1 MIENQ
6 QNVDQS
12 LGTFSLTFL
21 RTFGLS
27 YSPIMLANLRILNV
41 VALKDLIIL
50 KESFFFWRSYVFW
63 YFGTP
68 ERNYNME
75 KTTVKRQKLRQFSTK
90 EIAHRVNVI
99 SWKD

>member
-1 MIENQ
+1 M
-6 QNVDQS
+6 D
-12 LGTFSLTFL
+12 
-21 RTFGLS
+21 LS

-50 KESFFFWRSYVFW
+50 KEPFFCRNYVFRC
-63 YFGTP
+63 FGTP
-68 ERNYNME
+68 EGNYHME
-75 KTTVKRQKLRQFSTK
+75 KTTVRRQKLRQFSTK

>member
-21 RTFGLS
+21 GTFGLS

-50 KESFFFWRSYVFW
+50 KESFFFWRSYVF
-63 YFGTP
+63 
-68 ERNYNME
+68 
-75 KTTVKRQKLRQFSTK
+75 
-90 EIAHRVNVI
+90 
-99 SWKD
+99 

>member
-12 LGTFSLTFL
+12 LGTFSSTFL

-50 KESFFFWRSYVFW
+50 KEPFLFGVAMC
-63 YFGTP
+63 FGTP
-68 ERNYNME
+68 EGNYHME
-75 KTTVKRQKLRQFSTK
+75 KTTVRRQKLRQFSTK

>member
-6 QNVDQS
+6 PNVDQS

-50 KESFFFWRSYVFW
+50 KEPFFFGVAMCLDVL
-63 YFGTP
+63 
-68 ERNYNME
+68 EH
-75 KTTVKRQKLRQFSTK
+75 QKGIIIRKKQP
-90 EIAHRVNVI
+90 
-99 SWKD
+99 

>member
-6 QNVDQS
+6 PNVDQS

-27 YSPIMLANLRILNV
+27 YSPIMLSNLRILNV

-50 KESFFFWRSYVFW
+50 KEPFFFGVAMCLDVL
-63 YFGTP
+63 
-68 ERNYNME
+68 EH
-75 KTTVKRQKLRQFSTK
+75 QKG
-90 EIAHRVNVI
+90 II
-99 SWKD
+99 IWKKQP